1 MKKQAKTELR
11 QLSREALNQKLAEAR
26 KELVELRL
34 KVQTNQTKDVMAPGR
49 KRQEV
54 ARLKTYLNLQE
65 NQENQ
70 A

>member
-11 QLSREALNQKLAEAR
+11 QLSREALNQKLAETR

-34 KVQTNQTKDVMAPGR
+34 KGQNRGR
-49 KRQEV
+49 QRQEV
-54 ARLKTYLNLQE
+54 ARLKTYLNLQKTGE
-65 NQENQ
+65 KQ